1 MNVTEVFAYA
11 YQMKQSFTFMDLS
24 KTEKKSRKY

>member
-1 MNVTEVFAYA
+1 MNVFAYA

-24 KTEKKSRKY
+24 KTEKKSGKY